1 MVGDYNYYYDAT
13 AMLHALTQASQWKVA
28 VLADEAHNLVD
39 RARRMYTAELSQAT
53 LAGARQAA
61 PKPLKKALDGLHRS
75 WQAFNRKQAEPY
87 QAYDAPPAGVLA
99 ALQKATAAIT
109 EALAEMPL
117 AQDDPVLA
125 FHFEALHFQ
134 RLAELYGPHALFD
147 ATLAQPGAAGAKTPL
162 STLCVRN
169 VIPAPHLAGR
179 FATAHATVLFS
190 GTLSPPRFFQDTLGL
205 PAATDWIDVAAPFR
219 AEQLDVRVAG
229 HVHALPRPRAFA
241 RAHRGPDRQSVR
253 QPAGQLPGLPEQLRL
268 SGAGGRA
275 DARAP
280 SAGAGLAADAGH
292 GRGGPQGLPGA
303 FHGRGRGVGFA
314 VLGGAFA
321 EGVDLP
327 GKRLIGA
334 FIATL
339 GLPQVN
345 PVNENMRR
353 LLDARYGQE
362 HGYDYAYLYPGMQKV
377 VQAAG
382 RVIRT
387 EHDSGT
393 VHLIDDRYRRAK
405 VRALLPAW
413 WTLR

>member
-1 MVGDYNYYYDAT
+1 M
-13 AMLHALTQASQWKVA
+13 
-28 VLADEAHNLVD
+28 
-39 RARRMYTAELSQAT
+39 
-53 LAGARQAA
+53 
-61 PKPLKKALDGLHRS
+61 
-75 WQAFNRKQAEPY
+75 
-87 QAYDAPPAGVLA
+87 LA

-229 HVHALPRPRAFA
+229 HVSTRYRDRERSLEPIVDLIASQYASRPGNYLGFLSSFDYLA
-241 RAHRGPDRQSVR
+241 RVAE
-253 QPAGQLPGLPEQLRL
+253 LM
-268 SGAGGRA
+268 
-275 DARAP
+275 RAP

-292 GRGGPQGLPGA
+292 GRGGPQGVPGA

-405 VRALLPAW
+405 ARALLPAW

>member
-1 MVGDYNYYYDAT
+1 
-13 AMLHALTQASQWKVA
+13 
-28 VLADEAHNLVD
+28 
-39 RARRMYTAELSQAT
+39 MYTAELSQAT
-53 LAGARQAA
+53 LAGARRRAQAA
-61 PKPLKKALDGLHRS
+61 EEGATGCTALAGLQP
-75 WQAFNRKQAEPY
+75 QAGRAVP
-87 QAYDAPPAGVLA
+87 AYDAPPAGVLA

-169 VIPAPHLAGR
+169 VIPAPHWPGASRPRMPRCFSARSVRRASSRTRWACPPPPTGSTWPRRSGPSSWTCAWPAVSTRYRDRERSLEPIVDLIASQYASRPGNYLGFLSSFDYLARVAELMRARHPQVPVWQQTPGMDEAGR
-179 FATAHATVLFS
+179 KAFL
-190 GTLSPPRFFQDTLGL
+190 GRFT
-205 PAATDWIDVAAPFR
+205 
-219 AEQLDVRVAG
+219 E
-229 HVHALPRPRAFA
+229 
-241 RAHRGPDRQSVR
+241 
-253 QPAGQLPGLPEQLRL
+253 E
-268 SGAGGRA
+268 
-275 DARAP
+275 
-280 SAGAGLAADAGH
+280 
-292 GRGGPQGLPGA
+292 
-303 FHGRGRGVGFA
+303 GRGVGFA

-353 LLDARYGQE
+353 LLDARYGQNT
-362 HGYDYAYLYPGMQKV
+362 ATTTPICIPACRRWCRRP
-377 VQAAG
+377 AA
-382 RVIRT
+382 
-387 EHDSGT
+387 
-393 VHLIDDRYRRAK
+393 
-405 VRALLPAW
+405 
-413 WTLR
+413 

>member
-1 MVGDYNYYYDAT
+1 M
-13 AMLHALTQASQWKVA
+13 
-28 VLADEAHNLVD
+28 
-39 RARRMYTAELSQAT
+39 
-53 LAGARQAA
+53 
-61 PKPLKKALDGLHRS
+61 
-75 WQAFNRKQAEPY
+75 
-87 QAYDAPPAGVLA
+87 
-99 ALQKATAAIT
+99 
-109 EALAEMPL
+109 
-117 AQDDPVLA
+117 
-125 FHFEALHFQ
+125 
-134 RLAELYGPHALFD
+134 
-147 ATLAQPGAAGAKTPL
+147 
-162 STLCVRN
+162 RN

-229 HVHALPRPRAFA
+229 HVSTRYRDRERSLEPIVDLIASQYASRPGNYLGFLSSFDYLARVAELMRA
-241 RAHRGPDRQSVR
+241 RHPQVPVWQQTPGMDE
-253 QPAGQLPGLPEQLRL
+253 AGRKAFL
-268 SGAGGRA
+268 GR
-275 DARAP
+275 
-280 SAGAGLAADAGH
+280 
-292 GRGGPQGLPGA
+292 
-303 FHGRGRGVGFA
+303 FTEEGRGVGFA

-405 VRALLPAW
+405 GARAAAGLVDAALSAVGRERCGVLSGRRQW
-413 WTLR
+413 GGVAGRSSASGRLGSRLSW